1 MSELRTR
8 MDNDMLLRGMADRT
22 RESYVAAVAR
32 MVKFYRR
39 SPEQISEPEVQAY
52 LLHMMQEEKLSW
64 STCNIAANGL
74 RFLYHTTLGRDRT
87 QFCIPAAK
95 QPSRLPEILSQE
107 EIVRLFDAT
116 PNPKHR
122 ALLMTTYAAGL
133 RVSEVVN
140 LKVTDIDSDRMSLR
154 VEQGKGAKDRYTLLS
169 ARLLE
174 ELRSYWRRYR
184 PALWLFP
191 SRSGRPLD
199 VSAAQKIY
207 CTAKLRARITKRGGI
222 HALRH
227 AFATHSLEAGTDVHT
242 IQRLLGH
249 GHISSTMRYFHLAHP
264 TLMAHRSPLDLLDLP
279 TK

>member
-1 MSELRTR
+1 
-8 MDNDMLLRGMADRT
+8 ML
-22 RESYVAAVAR
+22 
-32 MVKFYRR
+32 
-39 SPEQISEPEVQAY
+39 
-52 LLHMMQEEKLSW
+52 QEEKLSW
-64 STCNIAANGL
+64 STCNIAANAL

-87 QFCIPAAK
+87 QFCIPSAK

-107 EIVRLFDAT
+107 EIVRLFDST
-116 PNPKHR
+116 PHPKHR

-169 ARLLE
+169 PRLLE
-174 ELRSYWRRYR
+174 ELRSYWRRDR
-184 PALWLFP
+184 PAVWLFP
-191 SRSGRPLD
+191 SRTGRPLD

-207 CTAKLRARITKRGGI
+207 YTAKLRARITKRGGI

-249 GHISSTMRYFHLAHP
+249 GHIGSTMRYFHLAHP

-279 TK
+279 TQ

>member
-39 SPEQISEPEVQAY
+39 SPEQVSAPEVQAY
-52 LLHMMQEEKLSW
+52 LLHMLQEEKLSW
-64 STCNIAANGL
+64 STCNIAAHAL

-169 ARLLE
+169 PRLLE
-174 ELRSYWRRYR
+174 ELRSYWRRDR
-184 PALWLFP
+184 PAVWLFP
-191 SRSGRPLD
+191 SRTGRPLD

-207 CTAKLRARITKRGGI
+207 YTAKLRARISKRGGI

-249 GHISSTMRYFHLAHP
+249 GHIGSTMRYFHLAHP

>member
-39 SPEQISEPEVQAY
+39 SPEQVSAPEVQAY
-52 LLHMMQEEKLSW
+52 LLHMLQEEKLSW
-64 STCNIAANGL
+64 STCNIAAHAL

-169 ARLLE
+169 PRLLE
-174 ELRSYWRRYR
+174 ELRSYWRLYR

-191 SRSGRPLD
+191 SRTGRPLD

-207 CTAKLRARITKRGGI
+207 YTAKLRARISKRGGI

-249 GHISSTMRYFHLAHP
+249 GHIGSTMRYFHLAHP

>member
-39 SPEQISEPEVQAY
+39 SPEQVSAPEVQAY
-52 LLHMMQEEKLSW
+52 LLHMLQEEKLSW
-64 STCNIAANGL
+64 STCNIAAHAL

-169 ARLLE
+169 PRLLE
-174 ELRSYWRRYR
+174 ELRAYWRRDR
-184 PALWLFP
+184 PAVWLFP
-191 SRSGRPLD
+191 SRTGRPLD

-207 CTAKLRARITKRGGI
+207 YTAKLRARISKRGGI

-249 GHISSTMRYFHLAHP
+249 GHIGSTMRYFHLAHP

>member
-39 SPEQISEPEVQAY
+39 SPEQVSAPEVQAY
-52 LLHMMQEEKLSW
+52 LLHMLQEEKLSW
-64 STCNIAANGL
+64 STCNIAAHAL

-107 EIVRLFDAT
+107 EIVRLFDST
-116 PNPKHR
+116 PHPKHR

-169 ARLLE
+169 PRLLE
-174 ELRSYWRRYR
+174 ELRSYWRLYR

-191 SRSGRPLD
+191 SRTGRPLD

-207 CTAKLRARITKRGGI
+207 YTAKLRARISKRGGI

-249 GHISSTMRYFHLAHP
+249 GHIGSTMRYFHLAHP